1 MKLRR
6 FLPRPALAM
15 VSVLAL
21 LFAFDLFALQAQQ
34 DVDKAFEDLSRN
46 EAALAALRPLAQAV
60 ETMRSGMRDYVLTGN
75 KVFLA
80 DYREASERFPEQA
93 REALALIGNDEEQ
106 RSRIELV
113 AELTANW
120 LANHLSPLVVRRLAA
135 EGNLWTIT
143 RTVQV
148 MRAGAGEAEGDRIR
162 FTLEQALQAQAL
174 QVAQADATLRGKLE
188 KATDWML
195 ARAVALVLAL
205 AILAVTFAR
214 MLNRLSGV
222 RSVLAGQVRSRE
234 AAERAVRSNEAVLQ
248 SINDTAP
255 MGMFVTDEAG
265 ACTYANMAFERIS
278 GLVGPAVHGDGWQNA
293 LHPDDREH
301 VVAAWRTAVAN
312 RSPFSSEHR
321 FLHRRGRVVWVAM
334 TASTMTEDRQV
345 VGLVCMVQ
353 DQTSLRET
361 TENLRRSQERLRI
374 ALDSSKLGLID
385 WHLPSGEVVLDGQ
398 WGQFLGER
406 NEQTTTT
413 ARRLSELI
421 HADDREPLRQQLIDV
436 LKGKS
441 AALEARFRARTVDG
455 QWKALVCHG
464 RVTKRD
470 SLGRAIQLAATF
482 AESGAPAE

>member
-1 MKLRR
+1 
-6 FLPRPALAM
+6 M
-15 VSVLAL
+15 VTVLAL

-34 DVDKAFEDLSRN
+34 DVDKAFEDMRRN

-60 ETMRSGMRDYVLTGN
+60 DTMRSGMRDYVLTGN

-93 REALALIGNDEEQ
+93 RQALALIGDDDEQ
-106 RSRIELV
+106 RKRIELV
-113 AELTANW
+113 VELTSGW

-143 RTVQV
+143 RTVQA
-148 MRAGAGEAEGDRIR
+148 MRAGAGEAEADRIR

-174 QVAQADATLRGKLE
+174 QLSRAEATLRGKLE
-188 KATDWML
+188 KVADWML

-205 AILAVTFAR
+205 AILAVIFAR

-248 SINDTAP
+248 SINDSAP

-265 ACTYANMAFERIS
+265 ACTYANLAFERIS
-278 GLVGPAVHGDGWQNA
+278 GLIGPALRGDGWQNA
-293 LHPDDREH
+293 LHPDDRDR
-301 VVAAWRTAVAN
+301 VVAAWRAALVQ

-321 FLHRRGRVVWVAM
+321 FLHRKGRVVWVAM
-334 TASTMTEDRQV
+334 SASAMIEGQQAI
-345 VGLVCMVQ
+345 GLVCMVQ
-353 DQTSLRET
+353 DLTALREAT
-361 TENLRRSQERLRI
+361 DNLRRSQERLRI

-398 WGQFLGER
+398 WGRILGER

-421 HADDREPLRQQLIDV
+421 HADDREDLRQQLIGV
-436 LKGKS
+436 LKGRS
-441 AALEARFRARTVDG
+441 ATLEVQFRARAADG
-455 QWKALVCHG
+455 QWKTLVCHG
-464 RVTKRD
+464 RVTERD
-470 SLGRAIQLAATF
+470 RLGRAIQLAATF
-482 AESGAPAE
+482 AEAVTPRE